1 MTRDGS
7 IVAFVG
13 IAALS
18 HRPRLTFGARAAL
31 SVSRD
36 TDRERRLG

>member
-13 IAALS
+13 IAALPLAS
-18 HRPRLTFGARAAL
+18 AYVWRSSAL